1 MRRGPAT
8 GRPHQTVLAPRH
20 GSTSG
25 SHICASRTVQV
36 MAGGLERLN
45 EDGRDGTLIA
55 NPIIT
60 VSMDDGT

>member
-1 MRRGPAT
+1 
-8 GRPHQTVLAPRH
+8 
-20 GSTSG
+20 
-25 SHICASRTVQV
+25 VQV
-36 MAGGLERLN
+36 TAGGLERPN